1 MNALNASNISSGTVP
16 TARLGSGTASSSTF
30 LRGDSTF
37 QTVSSDLV
45 DDTTPQLGGNL
56 DVNTKNINFGDS
68 ASSSDDRLNF
78 GASTDL
84 SIYHDG
90 SHSKIVDTGT
100 GDLRIL
106 SSSFKVYNEGG
117 SETMATF
124 TENGAVE
131 LYYDNTKM
139 FETASYGA
147 GFTSNVRMNSDS
159 NSLQIGAGQDLKFFH
174 NGSNSFITNDTGG
187 LYIRSDVLG
196 LEDQT
201 NGHSYLG
208 AQADGAVTIR
218 YDNSIKFQTTSTG
231 AQIESQ
237 LTVYGAAGNA
247 GRILIAEGGAISEI
261 RATRNS
267 DDNGDLRFYTE
278 ISGTRAER
286 MKLDYSGHLTPATNN
301 TYDLGTSSL
310 RWRNIY
316 TTDLQLSNEGKSND
330 VDGTWGDYTI
340 QEGES
345 DLFLI
350 NNRSGKKYK
359 FNLTEVS

>member
-1 MNALNASNISSGTVP
+1 
-16 TARLGSGTASSSTF
+16 
-30 LRGDSTF
+30 
-37 QTVSSDLV
+37 
-45 DDTTPQLGGNL
+45 
-56 DVNTKNINFGDS
+56 
-68 ASSSDDRLNF
+68 
-78 GASTDL
+78 
-84 SIYHDG
+84 
-90 SHSKIVDTGT
+90 
-100 GDLRIL
+100 
-106 SSSFKVYNEGG
+106 
-117 SETMATF
+117 
-124 TENGAVE
+124 
-131 LYYDNTKM
+131 M

-208 AQADGAVTIR
+208 AQRDGAVTIR
-218 YDNSIKFQTTSTG
+218 YDNSVKFETASYGFKSQGTGEVDIVLGSTNAGG
-231 AQIESQ
+231 AFLVLDGDSNGDASGSDYASIGHD
-237 LTVYGAAGNA
+237 TAGNLSISA
-247 GRILIAEGGAISEI
+247 RNPASNAEIQFRVQGGHRISIDS
-261 RATRNS
+261 
-267 DDNGDLRFYTE
+267 
-278 ISGTRAER
+278 SGNFV
-286 MKLDYSGHLTPATNN
+286 PALNN
-301 TYDLGTSSL
+301 NYDLGTSSL
-310 RWRNIY
+310 RWRNLY
-316 TTDLQLSNEGKSND
+316 TTDLQLSNEGKTND